1 MKKLI
6 WLTLLAFA
14 SCIRNETNGADSLEK
29 DISEVKKP
37 LVSVLKLRK
46 KSFKDFFNAQGQ
58 VISKEI
64 AYIRAETNGTIKKII
79 IEEGEYVTKGQPLFA
94 ISNDL
99 FNSQILELNEQ
110 ISFAE
115 YLFSKQKK
123 MFEDGVTTELQL
135 KEAESRVNSAKK
147 TKNTM
152 LTQLEKLNVV
162 APFNGFIEE
171 ILVKTGES
179 ISPINYLCQLV
190 NTNELFAV
198 ADVSEKLLS
207 EISEKDPV
215 SLFFPSL
222 DLFLDGLIIDRVGKV
237 INSINR
243 TVKIEC
249 KLPKNSSLLP
259 NLMAE
264 FSINHYSKESAICLP
279 SRMILK
285 NSKGETFV
293 KALDKNKK
301 VRIQNVVL
309 GRSYNSEIEILS
321 GLNEGDL
328 VVDEGK
334 STVLEG
340 QEVGIL
346 SSNE

>member
-14 SCIRNETNGADSLEK
+14 SCIRNEATDADSLEK

-37 LVSVLKLRK
+37 LVSVLELRK
-46 KSFKDFFNAQGQ
+46 KSFKDFFNAQGE

-179 ISPINYLCQLV
+179 ISPVNYLCQLV

-215 SLFFPSL
+215 SLYFPSL

-264 FSINHYSKESAICLP
+264 FRINHYSKESAICLP

>member
-14 SCIRNETNGADSLEK
+14 SCIRNETTDADPLEK

-37 LVSVLKLRK
+37 LVSVLELRK

-215 SLFFPSL
+215 SLYFPSL

-264 FSINHYSKESAICLP
+264 FRINHYSKESAICLP

-285 NSKGETFV
+285 NSKGEAFV

-301 VRIQNVVL
+301 VLIQNVVL

>member
-14 SCIRNETNGADSLEK
+14 SCIRNETTGADSLEK

-37 LVSVLKLRK
+37 LVSVLELRK
-46 KSFKDFFNAQGQ
+46 KSFKDFFNAQGE

-215 SLFFPSL
+215 SLYFPSL

>member
-14 SCIRNETNGADSLEK
+14 SCIRNEATDADSLEK

-37 LVSVLKLRK
+37 LVSVLELRK
-46 KSFKDFFNAQGQ
+46 KSFKDFFNAQGE

-215 SLFFPSL
+215 SLYFPSL

-264 FSINHYSKESAICLP
+264 FRINHYSKESAICLP

>member
-1 MKKLI
+1 
-6 WLTLLAFA
+6 
-14 SCIRNETNGADSLEK
+14 
-29 DISEVKKP
+29 
-37 LVSVLKLRK
+37 
-46 KSFKDFFNAQGQ
+46 
-58 VISKEI
+58 
-64 AYIRAETNGTIKKII
+64 
-79 IEEGEYVTKGQPLFA
+79 
-94 ISNDL
+94 
-99 FNSQILELNEQ
+99 
-110 ISFAE
+110 
-115 YLFSKQKK
+115 
-123 MFEDGVTTELQL
+123 MFEDGVTTEMQL
-135 KEAESRVNSAKK
+135 KEAESRLNSAKK
-147 TKNTM
+147 TKNTL

-179 ISPINYLCQLV
+179 IGPINYLCQLV

-207 EISEKDPV
+207 EISEKDPI
-215 SLFFPSL
+215 SLYFPSL

-264 FSINHYSKESAICLP
+264 FRINHYSKESAICLP

>member
-14 SCIRNETNGADSLEK
+14 SCSSNETTGADPLET
-29 DISEVKKP
+29 DISEVTKP
-37 LVSVLKLRK
+37 LVSLLELKK
-46 KSFKDFFNAQGQ
+46 KSFKDFFNAQGE

-264 FSINHYSKESAICLP
+264 FRINHYSKESAICLP

-293 KALDKNKK
+293 KAVDKNKK

>member
-14 SCIRNETNGADSLEK
+14 SCIRNEATDADSLEK

-37 LVSVLKLRK
+37 LVSVLELRK

-215 SLFFPSL
+215 SLYFPSL

>member
-14 SCIRNETNGADSLEK
+14 SCIRNEATDADSLEK

-37 LVSVLKLRK
+37 LVSVLELRK

-215 SLFFPSL
+215 SLYFPSL

-264 FSINHYSKESAICLP
+264 FRINHYSKESAICLP

>member
-1 MKKLI
+1 M
-6 WLTLLAFA
+6 
-14 SCIRNETNGADSLEK
+14 EK

-46 KSFKDFFNAQGQ
+46 KSFKDFFNTQGQ
-58 VISKEI
+58 VISKEM
-64 AYIRAETNGTIKKII
+64 AYIRAETNGTIKKIQ
-79 IEEGEYVTKGQPLFA
+79 IEEGEYVTKGQALFA

-264 FSINHYSKESAICLP
+264 FRINHYSKESAICLP

>member
-14 SCIRNETNGADSLEK
+14 SCIRNEATDADSLEK

-37 LVSVLKLRK
+37 LVSVLELRK

-58 VISKEI
+58 VISKEM
-64 AYIRAETNGTIKKII
+64 AYIRAETNGTIKKIL
-79 IEEGEYVTKGQPLFA
+79 IEEGEYVTKGQALFA

-215 SLFFPSL
+215 SLYFPSL

-259 NLMAE
+259 NLMVE